1 MNNNIPNR
9 KFNNDNKNPIIY
21 KKSELENIEI
31 NHINTI
37 NTRNQKNFN
46 MEQEI
51 NTNNQLLNMKSNMKE
66 IKPFEHQINRSIKV
80 DKFIRDNENEIKKIN
95 NAIFSRIGKIKVK
108 LADLDE
114 NVSMELYNK
123 KTKILPRIDIIQ
135 VILLNQNVS
144 IGDLKEYGFI
154 IYTFFLYLI
163 NLLIT
168 FFILLVFTFY
178 YLYCIFFKYYKEN
191 EDEIFSLL
199 EDYNLLS
206 IVSGVQII
214 KFRKNY
220 IDLYGKEDFLEQ
232 YHNFD
237 VFYKEY
243 IFSGVIPLIFAFLV
257 NLFFIFYLRRVY
269 KSYKIDHPEI
279 KNYSLILSGK
289 NEENPI
295 LENLQIN
302 ENKVKQDILNK
313 LEIENAEIIFTYKLS
328 KYYEQIE
335 EYNELKDKK
344 YELRNK
350 INKKEKICY
359 FKYCFSCFYESCKCC
374 YKQKEEELNAEM
386 KALEDDMNFI
396 KAYNDL
402 YIITFKN
409 KSDYEKAYNKYPHSY
424 IFNCIKNLCRKE
436 KNYFYINR
444 APNPEEVVWQNL
456 DYDKEY
462 QYFKHIGKNVLIF
475 LIFSILSFGMYVV
488 IELIAN
494 EISDKLLVVQI
505 IVNVIS
511 IYIQE
516 ILDEWFSEIIDESL
530 LKNSSFW
537 SYSDIKYYSTL
548 IKSIFKFFNIGIFPF
563 FICIM
568 NQKWLCEDEDEDDMY
583 IDLVERMFVIIE
595 MDGFGYPL
603 IDSIFSQG
611 AREKWEKW
619 KELTENMMS
628 KENINKELMEQNENE
643 EGKNKLELREEF
655 EKEDFE
661 LEENFSDVLAI
672 YWITMFYLPIYP
684 LGVIQTFL
692 NLLFKYFIE
701 FNFLLKSYKRPEYLN
716 PSIGFFCFNS
726 FSIGFFLLLLGN
738 LIFFR
743 NEDNK
748 DSFGT
753 AYIIFMILVL
763 IIPFSYIAKLILI
776 MTKYCCLK
784 KKETKNYKDIENKIK
799 IDYKIMNLC
808 GQTNGLKEIFFEYKE
823 KGLLVKSQYDE
834 ILNKLDELKDM
845 DLYKLQKSF
854 RTQKEIYFEER
865 EIKDIKELQKDI
877 SINSNQ
883 DELKPDLS
891 QNDKNDNNDN
901 SDNKDN
907 YPFERNISYDSKI
920 FEEDSLKM
928 NKDKKKLYYLLM
940 QLNFLSFLETGQYSD
955 NKEKP
960 IKYETLINK
969 NYLRAISLKN
979 SFLKENLTNCDSSFF
994 TTFLQ
999 KDKLLLAY
1007 VENFTNI
1014 KLYNIFGRKLM
1025 ANVKGLNYQKKIVQ
1039 LTFFKAD
1046 NTPYLASISLD
1057 NEMII
1062 SDLNAND
1069 KNKSIYISD
1078 IGDTYSKNKDNIN
1091 NIFYVS
1097 SVKHGKGVWII
1108 TSYYYDGA
1116 FKIYDFENLKKYRNN
1131 IDKTKKPQ
1139 FKKVINGQNIISL
1152 EGLFYKAD
1160 YAFICVR
1167 SWFEQGNN
1175 CVLNL
1180 YINDIFIK
1188 QINDINYHSLVNF
1201 KTIHFLV
1208 KKDKYIVIIMIDK
1221 EFKKYNLKIIDI
1233 SKMFPSGDLY
1243 QNLLVKHE
1251 FPSLNYINSGL
1262 TNPLDESIKEFA
1274 RKTSPI
1280 DICNFEVALKGTKEQ
1295 KEELKMFITSDDYEK
1310 FNIGKILY
1318 WEDGYILVCT
1328 PFNYI
1333 DIVDYKYKTKVA
1345 EIQFSSNIRIYNI
1358 SKRIND
1364 PQYGY
1369 SFIIN
1374 DDKGKIQYIR
1384 PTKIKDKLNLQF
1396 VEFKEYFNDLNDEEK
1411 FTHILFSLK
1420 FYYRY
1425 LLISYLSPLI
1435 SAIVGHFTDKS
1446 TSNDKSLYIISI
1458 VFYSIYAFFGI
1469 WFKTCVYDVMDQNH
1483 TPRTCTKMMMYLCIL
1498 MKVIANTMASYKFC
1512 QRNKNGV
1519 YLIVAIF
1526 IIFFVQLIINV
1537 IIYRRK
1543 LKNVLRTYLL
1553 GYIFYYTSR
1562 IIILVFFLL
1571 SLFLKADYIETYIY
1585 AGILFF
1591 LMAYMF
1597 MAYYFN
1603 TLLKQITYHSYL
1615 QAIFNYPMEWINLF
1629 CCCWCEPKSYIRYID
1644 TSCCYCDSF
1653 FLWIFRCFLIIIFN
1667 MLFAIIFIINK
1678 VILFIEDCLTG
1689 KKQKLGYN
1697 IEEMNRIVSKKS
1709 EMIIDIFNKSD
1720 EEDPEDIMKEEEQK
1734 KKIENDKIDE
1744 LELNI
1749 VNSENLING
1758 NGNK

>member
-31 NHINTI
+31 NNINTL
-37 NTRNQKNFN
+37 NTRNPKNFN

-51 NTNNQLLNMKSNMKE
+51 NTNNQLLNMKSNLKE
-66 IKPFEHQINRSIKV
+66 IKPFKHQINRSIKV

-313 LEIENAEIIFTYKLS
+313 LEIENAEIVFTYKLS

-776 MTKYCCLK
+776 MSKYCCLK

-823 KGLLVKSQYDE
+823 KGLLFQTQYDE

-877 SINSNQ
+877 SINSIQ
-883 DELKPDLS
+883 DEKKPDLS
-891 QNDKNDNNDN
+891 QNDNN
-901 SDNKDN
+901 DNKDN
-907 YPFERNISYDSKI
+907 YPSEENISYDSKI
-920 FEEDSLKM
+920 FEEDNLKM

-955 NKEKP
+955 NKEKL

-1014 KLYNIFGRKLM
+1014 KLYNIFGRKIM

-1251 FPSLNYINSGL
+1251 FPSLNYINSDL

-1310 FNIGKILY
+1310 FNLGKILY

-1435 SAIVGHFTDKS
+1435 SAIAGHFTDKS
-1446 TSNDKSLYIISI
+1446 TSNDITLYIISI

-1543 LKNVLRTYLL
+1543 VKNVLRTYLL

-1603 TLLKQITYHSYL
+1603 SLLKKITYHSYL

-1653 FLWIFRCFLIIIFN
+1653 FLWIFRCLLIIIFN
-1667 MLFAIIFIINK
+1667 LLFAIIFIINK

-1720 EEDPEDIMKEEEQK
+1720 NEDPEDIMKEEEQK

>member
-1 MNNNIPNR
+1 MKNNIPDK
-9 KFNNDNKNPIIY
+9 KFSNNNKNPILY
-21 KKSELENIEI
+21 RKSELENIRT
-31 NHINTI
+31 NNINTLNI
-37 NTRNQKNFN
+37 RNPKNLN
-46 MEQEI
+46 YEQEI
-51 NTNNQLLNMKSNMKE
+51 NTNNQLLNMKSNLKE
-66 IKPFEHQINRSIKV
+66 IKPFEHQIESSVKEDR
-80 DKFIRDNENEIKKIN
+80 FIRANENEIKKIN

-114 NVSMELYNK
+114 KVSKELYNK
-123 KTKILPRIDIIQ
+123 NRKILPRIDIIE

-144 IGDLKEYGFI
+144 VSDLKEYGFI

-168 FFILLVFTFY
+168 FFILLIFTFY

-191 EDEIFSLL
+191 DDDIFSLL

-220 IDLYGKEDFLEQ
+220 IDLYGREEFLEN
-232 YHNFD
+232 YKNFD

-243 IFSGVIPLIFAFLV
+243 IFSGVIPLIVAFLI
-257 NLFFIFYLRRVY
+257 NLYFIFYLRRVY
-269 KSYKIDHPEI
+269 KSYKIEHPEI
-279 KNYSLILSGK
+279 KNYSLIFSGK

-295 LENLQIN
+295 LGNLNIN
-302 ENKVKQDILNK
+302 ENKVKQNILNK
-313 LEIENAEIIFTYKLS
+313 LEIENAEINFTYKLS

-359 FKYCFSCFYESCKCC
+359 CKYCFSCLYESCKCC
-374 YKQKEEELNAEM
+374 YKQNEEELDTEM
-386 KALEDDMNFI
+386 KALEDEMNFT
-396 KAYNDL
+396 KTYNDL

-409 KSDYEKAYNKYPHSY
+409 KDDYEKAYNKYPHSY
-424 IFNCIKNLCRKE
+424 IFNCLRNLCRKE
-436 KNYFYINR
+436 KNYFYVNK
-444 APNPEEVVWQNL
+444 APNPEDVVWQNL
-456 DYDKEY
+456 EFGKEY
-462 QYFKHIGKNVLIF
+462 EYFKHIGKNILIF
-475 LIFSILSFGMYVV
+475 LIFSILSFGMYVI

-505 IVNVIS
+505 IVNIVS
-511 IYIQE
+511 IIIQE
-516 ILDEWFSEIIDESL
+516 VLDEWFSERIDESF

-548 IKSIFKFFNIGIFPF
+548 IKSVFKFFNIGIFPF
-563 FICIM
+563 FVCLM
-568 NQKWLCEDEDEDDMY
+568 NQRWFSDEEDDDEMY

-611 AREKWEKW
+611 ARQKWEKW

-628 KENINKELMEQNENE
+628 KENIKKELMEKNENE
-643 EGKNKLELREEF
+643 EGKNKLELEEDF
-655 EKEDFE
+655 QKEDFE

-672 YWITMFYLPIYP
+672 YWITMFYFPIYP

-716 PSIGFFCFNS
+716 PHIGFFCFNS

-753 AYIIFMILVL
+753 IYIIFMILVL
-763 IIPFSYIAKLILI
+763 IIPFFYLAKLILI
-776 MTKYCCLK
+776 LTKYCCLK
-784 KKETKNYKDIENKIK
+784 RKESKNYKDIENKIK

-808 GQTNGLKEIFFEYKE
+808 GQTDGLKEIFFEYKE
-823 KGLLVKSQYDE
+823 KGLLFQTQYDE

-854 RTQKEIYFEER
+854 RTPKEIYFEER
-865 EIKDIKELQKDI
+865 EIKDILELQKDTSII
-877 SINSNQ
+877 SQ
-883 DELKPDLS
+883 QEELKPDIS
-891 QNDKNDNNDN
+891 QTKNDNNDN
-901 SDNKDN
+901 NKN
-907 YPFERNISYDSKI
+907 NPSEEYISYDSKI
-920 FEEDSLKM
+920 FEEDSLKIS
-928 NKDKKKLYYLLM
+928 KDKKKLYYLLM

-955 NKEKP
+955 KKEKP

-999 KDKLLLAY
+999 KDKLILAY

-1014 KLYNIFGRKLM
+1014 KLYNIFDRKLM
-1025 ANVKGLNYQKKIVQ
+1025 ANVRGLNYKKKIVQ
-1039 LTFFKAD
+1039 VTFFKAD

-1062 SDLNAND
+1062 SDLNVND
-1069 KNKSIYISD
+1069 KSKSIYISD
-1078 IGDTYSKNKDNIN
+1078 IGDTYSKNKDNNN
-1091 NIFYVS
+1091 NIFYIS
-1097 SVKHGKGVWII
+1097 AVKHGKGTWII

-1116 FKIYDFENLKKYRNN
+1116 FKIYDYENLKNYRDNA
-1131 IDKTKKPQ
+1131 DKTKKPK

-1160 YAFICVR
+1160 YTFICVR

-1208 KKDKYIVIIMIDK
+1208 KKDKYIVIIMINK
-1221 EFKKYNLKIIDI
+1221 EFTSYNIKIIDI
-1233 SKMFPSGDLY
+1233 SQMFPSGDLY

-1262 TNPLDESIKEFA
+1262 TNPSDEVIKDFA

-1280 DICNFEVALKGTKEQ
+1280 DICNFEVDLKGTKEQ
-1295 KEELKMFITSDDYEK
+1295 KEELKKFISSDDYEK
-1310 FNIGKILY
+1310 FNLGKILF
-1318 WEDGYILVCT
+1318 WEDGYIFVCT

-1333 DIVDYKYKTKVA
+1333 DIVDYKYKIKVA
-1345 EIQFSSNIRIYNI
+1345 EIKFSSNIKIYNI

-1369 SFIIN
+1369 SFLIN

-1425 LLISYLSPLI
+1425 LIISYLSPLI
-1435 SAIVGHFTDKS
+1435 SAIVGHYIDKS
-1446 TSNDKSLYIISI
+1446 TSDDKTLYIISI
-1458 VFYSIYAFFGI
+1458 VFYSIYAFFGL
-1469 WFKTCVYDVMDQNH
+1469 WFKSCVYDIMDQYH
-1483 TPRTCTKMMMYLCIL
+1483 TPRTCTKMMMYLCL
-1498 MKVIANTMASYKFC
+1498 AMKIVANTMASYKFC
-1512 QRNKNGV
+1512 QRNKTGV

-1526 IIFFVQLIINV
+1526 LIFFVQLTINV
-1537 IIYRRK
+1537 IIYRCK

-1571 SLFLKADYIETYIY
+1571 SLLLQANYIETYIY

-1603 TLLKQITYHSYL
+1603 SLLKKITYHSYL
-1615 QAIFNYPMEWINLF
+1615 QAIFNYPMEWLNLF
-1629 CCCWCEPKSYIRYID
+1629 CCCWCEPKDYIRYID
-1644 TSCCYCDSF
+1644 ISCCYYDSF
-1653 FLWIFRCFLIIIFN
+1653 FLWVFRCFLIIILN
-1667 MLFAIIFIINK
+1667 LIFAVIFIINK
-1678 VILFIEDCLTG
+1678 IILFIEDCLIG
-1689 KKQKLGYN
+1689 KKQNLEYN
-1697 IEEMNRIVSKKS
+1697 IEELNRIVSKKS
-1709 EMIIDIFNKSD
+1709 EMIFDIINNPDSEELDDTIKENEKNK
-1720 EEDPEDIMKEEEQK
+1720 EN
-1734 KKIENDKIDE
+1734 KKIDNDKIDD
-1744 LELNI
+1744 LEINI
-1749 VNSENLING
+1749 VNSENII
-1758 NGNK
+1758 KEKK

>member
-1 MNNNIPNR
+1 MNNNIPNS

-46 MEQEI
+46 MGQEI

-114 NVSMELYNK
+114 NVSKELYNK
-123 KTKILPRIDIIQ
+123 KTKLLPRIDIIQ

-144 IGDLKEYGFI
+144 VGDLKEYGFI

-220 IDLYGKEDFLEQ
+220 IDLYGKEEFLEQ
-232 YHNFD
+232 YKNFD

-563 FICIM
+563 FICIL
-568 NQKWLCEDEDEDDMY
+568 NQKWLCDDEDEDDMY

-716 PSIGFFCFNS
+716 PNIGFFCFNS

-799 IDYKIMNLC
+799 IDYKLMNLC

-823 KGLLVKSQYDE
+823 KGLLMQSQYDE

-854 RTQKEIYFEER
+854 RTEKEIYFEER

-877 SINSNQ
+877 SINSIQ
-883 DELKPDLS
+883 DEIKPDLS
-891 QNDKNDNNDN
+891 QNNKNDKNDNNP
-901 SDNKDN
+901 S
-907 YPFERNISYDSKI
+907 EENISYDSKI

-955 NKEKP
+955 NKEKL

-979 SFLKENLTNCDSSFF
+979 SFLKENLSNCDSSFF

-1062 SDLNAND
+1062 SDLNANV

-1446 TSNDKSLYIISI
+1446 TSNDITLYIISI

-1498 MKVIANTMASYKFC
+1498 MKVVANTMASYKFC

-1543 LKNVLRTYLL
+1543 LKNILRTYLL

-1571 SLFLKADYIETYIY
+1571 SLFLKANYIETYIY

-1697 IEEMNRIVSKKS
+1697 IEEMNRILSKKS

-1720 EEDPEDIMKEEEQK
+1720 NEDPEDIMKEEEQK

>member
-37 NTRNQKNFN
+37 NTRNPKNFN

-51 NTNNQLLNMKSNMKE
+51 NTNNQLLNMKSNLKE

-144 IGDLKEYGFI
+144 VGDLKEYGFI

-178 YLYCIFFKYYKEN
+178 YLYSIFFKYYKEN

-220 IDLYGKEDFLEQ
+220 IDLYEKEDFLEQ

-374 YKQKEEELNAEM
+374 FKQKEEELNAEM

-563 FICIM
+563 FICIL
-568 NQKWLCEDEDEDDMY
+568 NQKWLCDDEDEDDMY

-628 KENINKELMEQNENE
+628 KENINKELMEQNEND

-684 LGVIQTFL
+684 IGVIQTFL

-799 IDYKIMNLC
+799 IDYKLMNLC

-823 KGLLVKSQYDE
+823 KGLLFQTQYDE

-877 SINSNQ
+877 SINSIQ
-883 DELKPDLS
+883 DEKKPDLS
-891 QNDKNDNNDN
+891 QNDNNDNNDN
-901 SDNKDN
+901 NPS
-907 YPFERNISYDSKI
+907 EENISYDSKI
-920 FEEDSLKM
+920 FEEDNLKM

-1333 DIVDYKYKTKVA
+1333 DVVDYKYKTKVA
-1345 EIQFSSNIRIYNI
+1345 EIQFSSNIRIYDI

-1446 TSNDKSLYIISI
+1446 TSNDKTLYIISI

-1519 YLIVAIF
+1519 YLIVAVF
-1526 IIFFVQLIINV
+1526 IIFFVQLMINV

-1603 TLLKQITYHSYL
+1603 VLLKKITYHSYL

-1644 TSCCYCDSF
+1644 ISCCYCDSF

-1667 MLFAIIFIINK
+1667 LLFAIIFIINK